1 MSCIFIKKYSGFY
14 HYKEKRIPTLVVVK
28 CGSLAEEHSKKPGN
42 RGKRDSQ
49 IILMNFLS
57 KLCYDER
64 MTPLDYEIYL
74 NLQKVFRGNL
84 YQFDLVLMVDAD
96 TVIDKLSIGYMVEAM
111 MKDYLIMGV
120 CGETRVS
127 NKSKSWV
134 TAIQVFEYFLSHYF
148 GKSFE

>member
-1 MSCIFIKKYSGFY
+1 
-14 HYKEKRIPTLVVVK
+14 
-28 CGSLAEEHSKKPGN
+28 
-42 RGKRDSQ
+42 
-49 IILMNFLS
+49 
-57 KLCYDER
+57 